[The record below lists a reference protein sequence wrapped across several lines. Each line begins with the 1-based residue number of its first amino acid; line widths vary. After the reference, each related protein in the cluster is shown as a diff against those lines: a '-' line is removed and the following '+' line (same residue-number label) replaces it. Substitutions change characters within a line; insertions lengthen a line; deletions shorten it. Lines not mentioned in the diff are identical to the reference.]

1 LNSVFLALFAFVGY
15 ILAYRFYSKF
25 ISEKIFALDPNFK
38 TPAHEFEDNRD
49 FVPTK
54 KYILFGHHYASIAG
68 AAPIVGPA
76 IAVFWGWLPALLW
89 VVFGSILI
97 GGVHDLS
104 ALVLS
109 ARHQG
114 RSIGDLTEEIVGPRA
129 RTLFLLIIFLT
140 LLIIIAVFALVIGV
154 LFIKYPASVLPIWF
168 EVPLAMAIGYMFYRK
183 KGNIH
188 IPSLIALVLMYI
200 SIYVGTFLPFKMPA
214 LVLGSALVTWVVVL
228 LIYAYF
234 ASTLPVWF
242 LLQPRDYINTHQLVF
257 ALAVLYLALFIG
269 HPMVVAPAIN
279 PNPIGAPPI
288 IPLLFVTIACGAI
301 SGFHSLVSSG
311 TTSKQLEKETDARP
325 IGYGGMLFEG
335 VLSTMAI
342 IACTAGFSSMAAWKG
357 HYASWGA
364 AAGLGAKVTAFVEGG
379 AYFVQVLY
387 IPKELALAFVAVV
400 LISFAATTLDT
411 ATRIQRYVVQE
422 LAKDYDIKFF
432 QRYHPATMVAVITAF
447 LLSVPGYG
455 KGYGKGGLV
464 LWPLFGT
471 LNQLLAGLALLVTSI
486 YLAKKAKPVIY
497 TLVPMI
503 FMLIMTG
510 WAMLI
515 NLQSYIAGGKWLVA
529 VIGIITIILEIW
541 LVLEAIYAFRVFKKG
556 EMPAVEP
563 TE

>member
-1 LNSVFLALFAFVGY
+1 MNSVVLALFAFVGY

-25 ISEKIFALDPNFK
+25 LSQKIFGLDPNFK

-49 FVPTK
+49 FVPTR
-54 KYILFGHHYASIAG
+54 KYVLFGHHYASIAG

-76 IAVFWGWLPALLW
+76 IAVIWGWLPALLW
-89 VVFGSILI
+89 VVFGSIFI
-97 GGVHDLS
+97 GAVHDMS
-104 ALVLS
+104 AMVLS

-114 RSIGDLTEEIVGPRA
+114 RSIGDLTEQIVGPRA
-129 RTLFLLIIFLT
+129 RTLFLLIIFFT

-154 LFIKYPASVLPIWF
+154 LFIKYPASVFPIWF
-168 EVPLAMAIGYMFYRK
+168 EVPLAMAVGYLFYRR
-183 KGNIH
+183 GSNIH
-188 IPSLIALVLMYI
+188 VASFIALVLMYI
-200 SIYVGTFLPFKMPA
+200 SIVVGTFIPFKMPA
-214 LVLGSALVTWVVVL
+214 LILGSSLVTWVVVL

-242 LLQPRDYINTHQLVF
+242 LLQPRDYINTHQLIF
-257 ALAVLYLALFIG
+257 GLGILYLALFIG
-269 HPMVVAPAIN
+269 QPSVVAPAFN
-279 PNPIGAPPI
+279 PSPAGAPPI

-301 SGFHSLVSSG
+301 SGFHSLVASG
-311 TTSKQLEKETDARP
+311 TSSKQLDKETDARA

-342 IACTAGFSSMAAWKG
+342 IACTAGFASLAAWQG

-364 AAGLGAKVTAFVEGG
+364 AAGLGPKVTAFVEGG
-379 AYFVQVLY
+379 AYFVQVLA
-387 IPKELALAFVAVV
+387 IPKGLALAFVAVV

-422 LAKDYDIKFF
+422 LAKDYNVKFF

-471 LNQLLAGLALLVTSI
+471 LNQLLAGLALLVGTI
-486 YLAKKAKPVIY
+486 YLAKKAKPVVY
-497 TLVPMI
+497 TLLPMV
-503 FMLIMTG
+503 FMLVMTG
-510 WAMLI
+510 WAMLY
-515 NLQSYIAGGKWLVA
+515 NLQAFIAGGKWLVA
-529 VIGIITIILEIW
+529 VIGIVSLLLEIW
-541 LVLEAIYAFRVFKKG
+541 LVLEAIHAFRVFKK
-556 EMPAVEP
+556 EELPAVET